1 MKKNKKITTIEDLA
15 EAMQK
20 GFSETRQELTSIFD
34 NKIDAKFKEQDR
46 KIDAKFE
53 KQEDKFDAKIDN
65 LVIIIQ
71 KGFEEMATKKDI
83 NDSKSGIMTLR
94 YDFEE
99 LKLKISKLEIVP
111 IELNFKIQDFEKRI
125 KKIEAEIRLK

>member
-83 NDSKSGIMTLR
+83 NDSKSEIMTLR
-94 YDFEE
+94 YNFEE